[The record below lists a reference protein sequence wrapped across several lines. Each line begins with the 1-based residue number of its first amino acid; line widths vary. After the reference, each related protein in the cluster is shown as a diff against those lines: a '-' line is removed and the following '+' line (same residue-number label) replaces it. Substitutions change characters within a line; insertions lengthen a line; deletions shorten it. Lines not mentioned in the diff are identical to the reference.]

1 MDLKFTDELKSEFN
15 LNSLEINNKELVI
28 MAIDV
33 NNKLNPLNPGPMMK
47 PERPSAEK
55 QLREV
60 SNMYEKHFLGE
71 MMKAM
76 RGTVHES
83 GFIQQNNGEKI
94 FREQLDSEYVNKWG
108 EKGGIGLSDLIYKQL
123 VDKFGAQMGI
133 TAPVEKPRGPI
144 SLDHK
149 ALYSAKVTQSEEG
162 KMSYRFDKMLN
173 KSNELSAEDRQLVSP
188 WSGVLLNKLALG
200 DDQFMTDIQHDNGLR
215 TQTVHRGWSS
225 EIKAGDTIHAGDKL
239 GLLSPD
245 ANSFFWKVMSDPSKT
260 PSLEEPTRF

>member
-1 MDLKFTDELKSEFN
+1 MS
-15 LNSLEINNKELVI
+15 
-28 MAIDV
+28 IDTS
-33 NNKLNPLNPGPMMK
+33 NKLNPLNPGPMMK

-83 GFIQQNNGEKI
+83 GFIQQNNAEKI

-123 VDKFGAQMGI
+123 VDKFGTQLGI
-133 TAPVEKPRGPI
+133 TAAVDKPKGPI
-144 SLDHK
+144 KLDQK
-149 ALYSAKVTQSEEG
+149 SLYSAKVTQSEEG
-162 KMSYRFDKMLN
+162 KMAYRFDKMLN
-173 KSNELSAEDRQLVSP
+173 KSKELSVEDRQLISP

-215 TQTVHRGWSS
+215 TQTVHRGWASDK
-225 EIKAGDTIHAGDKL
+225 KAGDSIQAGEKL

-245 ANSFFWKVMSDPSKT
+245 ANSFFWKVMSDPAKANQA
-260 PSLEEPTRF
+260 EEPTQF